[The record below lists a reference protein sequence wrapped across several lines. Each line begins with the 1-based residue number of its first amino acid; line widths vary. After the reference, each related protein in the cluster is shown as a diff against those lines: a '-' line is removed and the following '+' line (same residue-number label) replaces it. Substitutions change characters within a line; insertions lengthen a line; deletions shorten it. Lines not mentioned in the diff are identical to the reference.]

1 MKKLIYIFI
10 SYNIVVLGFLAVLNY
25 TPLGH
30 SLSLPYYGII
40 GTSRWIGM
48 LFGIFSLNSI
58 FSLGLILVLQK
69 MITRESFHENI
80 VRNYLLL
87 SIVLMLWAT
96 FRLSNTVCIE
106 GECKTGVGKLA
117 YKTGEI
123 YEGDIV
129 DYQANGV
136 GKIYYLNGDIYSGDM
151 NAGKPHGKG
160 VLTLNNT
167 NEKGT
172 IESIWYEGKLNGEA
186 KKTLLPDNKVEYLIY
201 RAGKISE
208 K

>member
-10 SYNIVVLGFLAVLNY
+10 SYNIVVLGFLALLNY

-48 LFGIFSLNSI
+48 LFGIFFLNSI
-58 FSLGLILVLQK
+58 FSLGLIFVLQK

-117 YKTGEI
+117 YKTGEV
-123 YEGDIV
+123 YEVDIV

-160 VLTLNNT
+160 VLNLNNT

>member
-1 MKKLIYIFI
+1 MKKLILIFI
-10 SYNIVVLGFLAVLNY
+10 SYNIVVLGFLAALNY
-25 TPLGH
+25 TPLAH
-30 SLSLPYYGII
+30 SFSLPYIGII

-48 LFGIFSLNSI
+48 LFGIFSLNSV

-87 SIVLMLWAT
+87 SIVLMIWAT

-117 YKTGEI
+117 YKTGEV

-136 GKIYYLNGDIYSGDM
+136 GKIFYLNGDIYSGDM
-151 NAGKPHGKG
+151 NSGKPHGKG

-167 NEKGT
+167 KEKGT